1 MEKEKIVIDI
11 IKSSTSNIPTKVK
24 EKDDVLRKIP
34 FDLGQKYGLLS
45 EAEYNE
51 LIPYVKEFQ
60 LDDPKNL
67 IKWIVDIHFAGIES
81 INTNIAC
88 IRRDL
93 LSSEVSK
100 IKAIRKKIIDVN
112 ESDDMYKITKLYTD
126 EMYNI
131 LSDLE
136 GKINDYLSEIVEI
149 DNLPRYKFFVKANF
163 NKSKVT
169 AAVQLSK
176 AALQAYFEA
185 IDIYAV
191 VSNERKN
198 NSVRDATFDDSIEFI
213 DKLDI
218 TYFIAYD
225 KNKDTFW
232 NKSEMKKK
240 IENARKIKDL
250 LNDFIVNEQEIE
262 IDFDDDIIFDS

>member
-1 MEKEKIVIDI
+1 MGKEKMIVDI
-11 IKSSTSNIPTKVK
+11 IKTSTNNLPSKVK
-24 EKDDVLRKIP
+24 EKDSVLRKIP
-34 FDLGQKYGLLS
+34 FDVVKKSGLIS
-45 EAEYNE
+45 EEEYNMI
-51 LIPYVKEFQ
+51 IPCIKEFQ

-67 IKWIVDIHFAGIES
+67 IKWIVDIHFSGIES
-81 INTNIAC
+81 INANIAC

-100 IKAIRKKIIDVN
+100 ISAIRRKIIDLN
-112 ESDDMYKITKLYTD
+112 ESDDMNKYTKQYTD
-126 EMYNI
+126 EMFNI

-136 GKINDYLSEIVEI
+136 GKVNNYLSEIVEI

-191 VSNERKN
+191 LSNGRN
-198 NSVRDATFDDSIEFI
+198 NNVVRDSTFDESIDFI
-213 DKLDI
+213 NKLDI
-218 TYFIAYD
+218 SYFIAYD

-232 NKSEMKKK
+232 NKSEMKEKV
-240 IENARKIKDL
+240 ENARKVKDL
-250 LNDFIVNEQEIE
+250 LNDFIANEQAIE
-262 IDFDDDIIFDS
+262 MDFENDIIF